1 MNKVIKEKYKSI
13 ISKDENRRLFS
24 NIVSLGILQGL
35 NYILPLIT
43 FPYQVRIL
51 GVEKFGLLAFA
62 SSVVAYFNI
71 LVDYGFN
78 LTAPREIAIYRENK
92 EKLSEIVSSIFQIKF
107 VLFIIAAIL
116 FGILVTTIERFKK
129 DALVY
134 YITFGTILG
143 QFLFPVWF
151 FQGMERMKYITIF
164 NVISRTFF
172 TLLIFVFV
180 KRPSDYFYVPLIS
193 SIGIII
199 SGIASL
205 YVIRQS
211 FLIKLKL
218 QKYSVLRY
226 YIKESFSIFI
236 SNFAINIYTAS
247 TTLILGLFTNN
258 VIVGY
263 YAVADKI
270 IQIFKQLLSPITQSL
285 YPFITKKISENKEN
299 GLSVIKK
306 VVKYLGT
313 FTFLLSVFILIFSKY
328 LVLIIS
334 GKNYM
339 QSILP
344 LRIMSFLPFII
355 ALSNIMG
362 IQTMLPL
369 KMNKAFSSI
378 LITGSILNIVLSLIF
393 VPVFQHIGSA
403 ITVSIIETFIT
414 VTMFVY
420 LKNKGINI
428 FEMKHK

>member
-13 ISKDENRRLFS
+13 ISKDENRRLLS
-24 NIVSLGILQGL
+24 NILSLGILQGL
-35 NYILPLIT
+35 NYVLPLIT

-78 LTAPREIAIYRENK
+78 LTAPREIAIHRENK
-92 EKLSEIVSSIFQIKF
+92 EKLSEIVSSILQIKF

-116 FGILVTTIERFKK
+116 FAILVTTIERFKK

-134 YITFGTILG
+134 YITFGTIFG
-143 QFLFPVWF
+143 QILFPVWF
-151 FQGMERMKYITIF
+151 FQGIEKMKYITIF
-164 NVISRTFF
+164 NVISRTIF

-180 KRPSDYFYVPLIS
+180 KRPSDYIYVPLIS
-193 SIGIII
+193 AIGIIV

-205 YVIRQS
+205 YVITHS

-218 QKYSVLRY
+218 QKYNVLRY

-247 TTLILGLFTNN
+247 TTFILGLFTNN

-270 IQIFKQLLSPITQSL
+270 IKIFKQLLSPITQSF
-285 YPFITKKISENKEN
+285 YPFITKKLSENKDI
-299 GLSVIKK
+299 GLSIIRK
-306 VVKYLGT
+306 VTKYLGI
-313 FTFLLSVFILIFSKY
+313 FTFFLSFFILIFSKSII
-328 LVLIIS
+328 LIIS

-339 QSILP
+339 QSIVP
-344 LRIMSFLPFII
+344 LKIMSFLPFII

-369 KMNKAFSSI
+369 KMKKAFSII
-378 LITGSILNIVLSLIF
+378 LITASILNIILSLIF
-393 VPVFQHIGSA
+393 VPILKHVGSA
-403 ITVSIIETFIT
+403 ITVSIVETFIT
-414 VTMFVY
+414 LSMYFY
-420 LKNKGINI
+420 LKNKRINI
-428 FEMKHK
+428 INWKHK

>member
-1 MNKVIKEKYKSI
+1 MNKVIKEKYKNI
-13 ISKDENRRLFS
+13 LSKDENRRLLS

-43 FPYQVRIL
+43 FPYQVRVL

-78 LTAPREIAIYRENK
+78 LTAPREIAIHRENK
-92 EKLSEIVSSIFQIKF
+92 EKLSEIVSSILQIKF
-107 VLFIIAAIL
+107 VLFIIATVLFVIL
-116 FGILVTTIERFKK
+116 ITTIERFKK

-134 YITFGTILG
+134 YITFGTIFG

-164 NVISRTFF
+164 NVISRTIF

-180 KRPSDYFYVPLIS
+180 KRPADYFYVPLIS
-193 SIGIII
+193 SFGIIV

-205 YVIRQS
+205 YVITQY

-218 QKYSVLRY
+218 QNIKVLRY

-258 VIVGY
+258 VVVGY

-270 IQIFKQLLSPITQSL
+270 IQIFKQLLSPITQSF
-285 YPFITKKISENKEN
+285 YPFITKKITENKEN
-299 GLSVIKK
+299 GLYVIKK
-306 VVKYLGT
+306 ITKYIGIL
-313 FTFLLSVFILIFSKY
+313 TFLLSVFILIFSKS
-328 LVLIIS
+328 LILIIS

-378 LITGSILNIVLSLIF
+378 LITGSVLNIIISLIT
-393 VPVFQHIGSA
+393 VPILQHVGSA

-414 VTMFVY
+414 VSMFVY
-420 LKNKGINI
+420 LKNNGINI
-428 FEMKHK
+428 FEW